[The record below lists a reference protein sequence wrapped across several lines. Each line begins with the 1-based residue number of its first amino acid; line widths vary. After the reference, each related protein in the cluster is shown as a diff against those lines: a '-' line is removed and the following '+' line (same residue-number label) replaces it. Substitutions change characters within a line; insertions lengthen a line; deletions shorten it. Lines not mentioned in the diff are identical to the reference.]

1 MSKGSVTT
9 SRGLEALLASIRD
22 AASVNP
28 SEIYALFNSIVKSGV
43 PITERITRLTN
54 DVYIKVNNALV
65 KAGNASSLDGKLRTL
80 RDQIDAI
87 YKHET
92 SRAGVKA
99 AHKLMANLTLSP
111 ANAAKVKA
119 NTKARHRKNV
129 AARRE
134 TSRAKKATATGAATV
149 TAGAGN
155 RKNRSNRNSSSNSN
169 SNSGYGRPSAAT
181 GAAATGAAA
190 TGAGAA
196 ATLTAAATSHR
207 HSQKKNVSHSR
218 NSRHRSKSPNKKDE

>member
-92 SRAGVKA
+92 SRASVKA

-134 TSRAKKATATGAATV
+134 TSRAKKATAI
-149 TAGAGN
+149 AGAGN
-155 RKNRSNRNSSSNSN
+155 KKNRNNRNSSSN

-181 GAAATGAAA
+181 AATAGAAGAAGAA
-190 TGAGAA
+190 TTTA
-196 ATLTAAATSHR
+196 ATLTAASSHR
-207 HSQKKNVSHSR
+207 HSQKKNQSHSR